1 MDNDRVKKDIER
13 AIAGLVPAD
22 RASRFW
28 SLYEEVRKEAGVV
41 DFPETLRR
49 FRRTFPDERAED
61 VDRAVLSVPFER
73 YLYPRAMAVIEKL
86 WALGD
91 VAILSDG
98 DRVYQPAKIARAGLL
113 LATRGN
119 VLVYENK
126 EDHLAEVERLF
137 PARHYVHVDD
147 KASLLARTKTGLG
160 SRATTIHVRQG
171 HYASETQAGSP
182 PDVTI
187 DHIAD
192 LIGLDTV
199 LAIGEVLHREIGDP
213 KYRAPINLRNLVAA
227 KRLGRKT
234 GGGFY
239 RYDEKGQRVAG

>member
-1 MDNDRVKKDIER
+1 MDNTLVDNDRVKKDIER

-22 RASRFW
+22 HASRFW
-28 SLYEEVRKEAGVV
+28 SLYEEVRKEVDVV

-49 FRRTFPDERAED
+49 FRRTFPDEARAED
-61 VDRAVLSVPFER
+61 VDRAVLSVPFES

-86 WALGD
+86 WTLGD

-119 VLVYENK
+119 VLVYEHK
-126 EDHLAEVERLF
+126 EDHLAEVERRF

-160 SRATTIHVRQG
+160 SRATTVHVRQG
-171 HYASETQAGSP
+171 HYASETQPGSP
-182 PDVTI
+182 PDLTI
-187 DHIAD
+187 NRIAD
-192 LIGLDTV
+192 LIGVDT
-199 LAIGEVLHREIGDP
+199 
-213 KYRAPINLRNLVAA
+213 
-227 KRLGRKT
+227 KRF
-234 GGGFY
+234 GG
-239 RYDEKGQRVAG
+239 